1 MPLTQS
7 WPTPVIYPEYKY
19 KYTFVPAEV
28 DLDGDPND
36 PNNPPTSF
44 SELFK
49 DVTLNPEIV
58 ETDNGYSVKGD
69 GVLDKLMETAQLHLD
84 AQFQSNRIK
93 QENYAEEHL
102 QMYLGTLQMFSA
114 SFIQF
119 EIEKMRLKA
128 QVALE
133 NKKMELELQ
142 IARERNESSERQATE
157 QRDSQEKM
165 HDEDIVSREKL
176 AANEIVSREKI
187 ATEQIESQETLHA
200 NSITSQKLMQE
211 KEITSREQI
220 AADQITSQELM
231 NTANNTSAE
240 TQNTA
245 RITSQNLISANQITA
260 QTAMNTANNTSA
272 EKQNTDRI
280 VAQAALVAA
289 QVQTEYEKKNL
300 HRRQIESF
308 DEDFKQKLLKINMD
322 AWAVGFSVARDNPD
336 IRIIPAPMKAAAIDS
351 LYNTKILPDIDNN
364 TYYRAKST
372 LGTVNMEH

>member
-200 NSITSQKLMQE
+200 NSITSQQ
-211 KEITSREQI
+211 
-220 AADQITSQELM
+220 LM

-308 DEDFKQKLLKINMD
+308 DEDFKQKLLKISMD
-322 AWAVGFSVARDNPD
+322 AWAVGFSVAKDNPD
-336 IRIIPAPMKAAAIDS
+336 ISIIPAPMQAAAIDG

>member
-36 PNNPPTSF
+36 PNNPPASF

-157 QRDSQEKM
+157 QRDSQKKM

-200 NSITSQKLMQE
+200 NSI
-211 KEITSREQI
+211 
-220 AADQITSQELM
+220 
-231 NTANNTSAE
+231 
-240 TQNTA
+240 
-245 RITSQNLISANQITA
+245 
-260 QTAMNTANNTSA
+260 TSA

-372 LGTVNMEH
+372 LGTVNMER

>member
-157 QRDSQEKM
+157 QRDSQE
-165 HDEDIVSREKL
+165 
-176 AANEIVSREKI
+176 
-187 ATEQIESQETLHA
+187 
-200 NSITSQKLMQE
+200 LMQE

-336 IRIIPAPMKAAAIDS
+336 ISIIPAPMKAAAIDS

-364 TYYRAKST
+364 TYYRARST

>member
-1 MPLTQS
+1 MPLTQN

-142 IARERNESSERQATE
+142 IARERNESAERQNTE
-157 QRDSQEKM
+157 NNDAQDKRHTQSITSQEKLAANQIISQEKLAANQIVSNEKLAANQITSQEGM
-165 HDEDIVSREKL
+165 HTKDIASREKLVANEIVSREKL
-176 AANEIVSREKI
+176 AANEITSREKMNT
-187 ATEQIESQETLHA
+187 A
-200 NSITSQKLMQE
+200 
-211 KEITSREQI
+211 
-220 AADQITSQELM
+220 QITSQEKM
-231 NTANNTSAE
+231 NTASNTS
-240 TQNTA
+240 Q
-245 RITSQNLISANQITA
+245 
-260 QTAMNTANNTSA
+260 

-280 VAQAALVAA
+280 VAQAALIAM
-289 QVQTEYEKKNL
+289 QVKSEEQKMHLY
-300 HRRQIESF
+300 RRQIEGF
-308 DEDFKQKLLKINMD
+308 DEDFAQKVFKTQLD
-322 AWAVGFSVARDNPD
+322 SWAVGASIAKDSFIGTSYTP
-336 IRIIPAPMKAAAIDS
+336 AAIGKASIDS
-351 LYNTKILPDIDNN
+351 TYTSIVSRNFNTQE
-364 TYYRAKST
+364 YFRAKST
-372 LGTVNMEH
+372 IGTNGMP